1 DPITSREIDDL
12 VLQIRSTLG
21 TTCVVVSHELDSI
34 FRIGD
39 RVIMLDKREKGIIAM
54 GPPRALRE
62 SCPDV
67 RVREFLQRDEEKR
80 DIPRESDALPR

>member
-1 DPITSREIDDL
+1 
-12 VLQIRSTLG
+12 
-21 TTCVVVSHELDSI
+21 
-34 FRIGD
+34 
-39 RVIMLDKREKGIIAM
+39 MLDKREKGIIAM